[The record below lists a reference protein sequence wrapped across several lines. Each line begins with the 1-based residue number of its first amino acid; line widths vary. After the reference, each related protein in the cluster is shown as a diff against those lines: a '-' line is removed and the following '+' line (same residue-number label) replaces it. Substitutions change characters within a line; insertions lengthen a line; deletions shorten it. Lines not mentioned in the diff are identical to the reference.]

1 MSSSRTVPD
10 WLGKQST
17 IGPLKV
23 DLPPPP
29 TDGDLG
35 FQLPP
40 APTTSAAATAL
51 INALRTGGLPSSTHY
66 KDKHDGL
73 RQNRLVQAVFK
84 LLLQSLDVWAS
95 DPANAT
101 ANYVVGGKELRR
113 HQISPLGI
121 GFLNAA
127 ARERAYQSWERGLLP
142 EVATLPETVDAL
154 AYEKAASGTVMEC
167 TLNHRSNSGN
177 LYLVSTKD
185 HPALGQSFAVRKLQR
200 KGSAGI
206 GEAKKLMEDEKK
218 REEHENRGGKDHE
231 VAVYITPGSAKVY
244 IYDPS
249 FEMDEWPTPKRLP
262 EAQMLNRV
270 KQLLCHLKDKK
281 DKGLKKA
288 KILIGGG
295 GNDADNCR
303 AMAVEW
309 IVSVVAQQW
318 MGLDGPEVAEGPPM
332 YFGDGCDQQE
342 LRW

>member
-1 MSSSRTVPD
+1 M
-10 WLGKQST
+10 
-17 IGPLKV
+17 

-29 TDGDLG
+29 ADGDLG

-40 APTTSAAATAL
+40 APTTSAAAIAL
-51 INALRTGGLPSSTHY
+51 INSLRTGGLPSSAHY
-66 KDKHDGL
+66 NDKHNGL

-101 ANYVVGGKELRR
+101 VATYVVAGKEVRR

-121 GFLNAA
+121 IFLNGPS
-127 ARERAYQSWERGLLP
+127 RERAYQSWERGLLP
-142 EVATLPETVDAL
+142 DVAALPETVDAL
-154 AYEKAASGTVMEC
+154 VHEKAASGTIIEC
-167 TLNHRSNSGN
+167 TIHHRTNSGN

-185 HPALGQSFAVRKLQR
+185 HPSLGQSFAVRKLQR
-200 KGSAGI
+200 MGSAGVD
-206 GEAKKLMEDEKK
+206 EAKKLLEDEEK
-218 REEHENRGGKDHE
+218 REEHKNRGGKDHD
-231 VAVYITPGSAKVY
+231 VAVYITPGSAQVY
-244 IYDPS
+244 IYDPA
-249 FEMDEWPTPKRLP
+249 FEMDVAPKRLP
-262 EAQMLNRV
+262 EALMLNRV
-270 KQLLCHLKDKK
+270 KQLLYHLRDKR
-281 DKGLKKA
+281 DKALKKT

-295 GNDADNCR
+295 GSDADNCR

-309 IVSVVAQQW
+309 IVGVVAQQW